1 MDSLWLLLGIVVLAS
16 TLIDVFLTAL
26 NFDESGFLGD
36 RVAAAQWRLL
46 RRGTRRLPRRWR
58 PVALRQVTGLQV
70 VTTIAVWVC
79 GTILGYGLIYY
90 SRLSPQSFTPSG
102 GDRELNFFDALYF
115 SAAQLS
121 TVGGSVLTAE
131 TDPLRFLSILETL
144 TGVVLISLIL
154 TYLLG
159 VYDVISSLNLLC
171 RQFST
176 TERGAGSAVTTLAPH
191 FRDGQTQGLDG
202 HLASVSDAL
211 TAYMDGLRMHHTA
224 YYFQSGRDQFALP
237 YALRMVGDTLAAL
250 RWGLPSG
257 HPASTEPALPP
268 LVFQYVEFADQ
279 LQDKLRWRD
288 VQVPEVV
295 SKETFEAHAGR
306 STQPGP
312 RDRWVMRFL
321 GLDARMAELAEV
333 EPLTDLDDT
342 YQRYSGWLPFAHR
355 AELTTLAVSDNLDY
369 QPLIVTDTPVTLL
382 NEHNPVVLESVQ
394 PVPALPPPARRD
406 ETVPGRTRL
415 GPRLLRSRAS
425 LADPGNV
432 RLRAATR
439 ALLAA
444 AASVVT
450 VHLLLSA
457 AGQERALP
465 AAIFS
470 GFVAMISTGVATA
483 PGVRDRRLASLL
495 VVFPV
500 WVVLLLGAVTTDVD
514 WLRGAVLVAVA
525 FIGVGSARLGALWG
539 SLGGAA
545 FMAFYFALILR
556 LDLDDLPWFAAGA
569 LIGAVW
575 AYVSAHLLLP
585 DRRAQMLRHGV
596 RSLTEQMT
604 ASVDTLVDAVS
615 WARWD
620 PEVRHRVSL
629 DMKRMHR
636 GAAFVAAQLSAAT
649 DEAQVAPRDAE
660 GLRLRIFDAEL
671 AMMTL
676 KSAARGAT
684 GTTLTLETRAR
695 LAGRLELLRADL
707 TARRA
712 PSASGIVSALLPDPP
727 EPPPQGW
734 APEAQRLLR
743 AIDGFHRA
751 VVALANWGTDP
762 TTIAPLDPHDPQAD
776 AALASLEARAPTPS
790 PVLASRFGPSLRR
803 AVQAAVA
810 TAVSLGIGAVVS
822 GAHQYWATLAAY
834 QTLGSTDGETL
845 TKGVRRVVGTVAGA
859 AVGFAVAIASNG
871 SDAVMVPVLALS
883 LFASVYYRPVA
894 TGTSTFWT
902 TLIFAGV
909 YEYLGALTSVTLEQ
923 RIIETVLGALAALAV
938 AWWVLPTRT
947 RSKINRD
954 IATLTKD
961 LQVVSAGGLERLS
974 GSEEISRGAIQQR
987 LLEMDRKVRSLRED
1001 AAPIRYSLGSYEA
1014 GGIESQLTAV
1024 WSMTATTRELAQ
1036 SVEQARAEGADT
1048 SGPDWLGIR
1057 VQLEQ
1062 NATALLEA
1070 LSDRIPNQVTG
1081 NLDPSVDEDQFA
1093 PRAQEIFSL
1102 ADRLNRTMLALVDSL
1117 SPERPDE
1124 EE

>member
-1 MDSLWLLLGIVVLAS
+1 MESLWLILGIVVLAS

-36 RVAAAQWRLL
+36 RVAAGQWHLL
-46 RRGTRRLPRRWR
+46 RRVTRRLPRRWR

-70 VTTIAVWVC
+70 VATIAVWVC

-90 SRLSPQSFTPSG
+90 AKMSPQSFTPTS
-102 GDRELNFFDALYF
+102 GDRQLNFFDALYF
-115 SAAQLS
+115 SAAQLA
-121 TVGGSVLTAE
+121 TVGGSDLTAE
-131 TDPLRFLSILETL
+131 TDPLRFLSILESL

-159 VYDVISSLNLLC
+159 VYDVIGSLNLLC

-176 TERGAGSAVTTLAPH
+176 TERGAGSAVTTLAPY
-191 FRDGQTQGLDG
+191 FQGGQAQGLDG
-202 HLASVSDAL
+202 RLSSIQDAL

-250 RWGLPSG
+250 RWGLPAG
-257 HPASTEPALPP
+257 HPASSEPALPP

-279 LQDKLRWRD
+279 LQDRVQWRD
-288 VQVPEVV
+288 VEVPEVV
-295 SKETFEAHAGR
+295 AQEAFKAHAGR
-306 STQPGP
+306 GPMQGP

-321 GLDARMAELAEV
+321 GLDARMAELAAV
-333 EPLTDLDDT
+333 EPLTDLDDA
-342 YQRYSGWLPFAHR
+342 YRRYTEWLPFAHR
-355 AELTTLAVSDNLDY
+355 AEITTQAVSDNLDY
-369 QPLIVTDTPVTLL
+369 QPLIVTDTPVTVLR
-382 NEHNPVVLESVQ
+382 EHNPVVLESVQ
-394 PVPALPPPARRD
+394 PVPEALPPSARRD
-406 ETVPGRTRL
+406 QTVPGRTRL
-415 GPRLLRSRAS
+415 GPRLLRARAS
-425 LADPGNV
+425 LVDPGNV

-439 ALLAA
+439 ALIAA
-444 AASVVT
+444 SASVVT
-450 VHLLLSA
+450 SHLLLQA
-457 AGQERALP
+457 LGQDRAMP

-483 PGVRDRRLASLL
+483 PGLHDRRLASLL

-500 WVVLLLGAVTTDVD
+500 WIVLLLGALTSDVN
-514 WLRGAVLVAVA
+514 WLRGAVLVLVA
-525 FIGVGSARLGALWG
+525 FIGVGAARLGALWG

-556 LDLDDLPWFAAGA
+556 LDLEDLPWFAAAA
-569 LIGAVW
+569 LVGAVW

-620 PEVRHRVSL
+620 PEVRHQVTQ
-629 DMKRMHR
+629 DMKRMHN
-636 GAAFVAAQLSAAT
+636 GAAFVAAQLSAAS
-649 DEAQVAPRDAE
+649 DEAKVAPPDAE
-660 GLRLRIFDAEL
+660 GLRLRVFDAEL

-707 TARRA
+707 TARRS
-712 PSASGIVSALLPDPP
+712 PDSTSAVGDLLAAPP

-734 APEAQRLLR
+734 PPEARRLLR

-751 VVALANWGTDP
+751 VVSLSNWGTDP
-762 TTIAPLDPHDPQAD
+762 TVIEPLDPHDPHAD
-776 AALASLEARAPTPS
+776 ATLASIAPQAPTPDR
-790 PVLASRFGPSLRR
+790 ASRFGPSVRR
-803 AVQAAVA
+803 AVQAGVA
-810 TAVSLGIGAVVS
+810 TAVSLVIGAVVS

-834 QTLGSTDGETL
+834 QTLGNTDGETL
-845 TKGVRRVVGTVAGA
+845 SRGVRRVVGTVAGA
-859 AVGFAVAIASNG
+859 AAGFAVALASNG
-871 SDAVMVPVLALS
+871 SDAVMVPVLALA

-894 TGTSTFWT
+894 SGTSTFWT

-923 RIIETVLGALAALAV
+923 RIIETFLGSLTALAV

-947 RSKINRD
+947 RRKINED
-954 IATLTKD
+954 IAVLTKD
-961 LQVVSAGGLERLS
+961 LEVVAAGGLERLA
-974 GSEEISRGAIQQR
+974 GSEEISRSAIQQR
-987 LLEMDRKVRSLRED
+987 LLAMDRKVRSLRDD
-1001 AAPIRYSLGSYEA
+1001 AAPSRYTLGSYEA
-1014 GGIESQLTAV
+1014 GGIEAQLTAV
-1024 WSMTATTRELAQ
+1024 WSMTATTRQLVHA
-1036 SVEQARAEGADT
+1036 VESAKAEGDDT
-1048 SGPDWLGIR
+1048 SGPDWTGVRL
-1057 VQLEQ
+1057 QLEQ
-1062 NATALLEA
+1062 NAAALLTA
-1070 LSDRIPNQVTG
+1070 LSDRVPNQVSG
-1081 NLDPSVDEDQFA
+1081 NLTPGIDEDRLT
-1093 PRAQEIFSL
+1093 PLDGEIFGI
-1102 ADRLNRTMLALVDSL
+1102 ADRLNRTMLALVDLL
-1117 SPERPDE
+1117 SPESPGE
-1124 EE
+1124 EA